1 MTDKRLDAIRAAK
14 GAIGP
19 ADAEWLLGEVERL
32 QEVLIIPNITPDT
45 TSSAMFI
52 RTLSE
57 HEKGQPVNTQD
68 LINALMWRVKNQ
80 RREIA
85 RLQEKRTDEPS
96 AFEQSSPRAYVEGLA
111 AEPNSAPSAA
121 GEVATEASFRQPG
134 EASGPATV
142 GAVHTTEDDF
152 RHFLAYEQ
160 LSRQSPDELDRL
172 RLAYYAGADA
182 PRPAKTPRSI
192 VQGADFV
199 LEPADGMGRALY
211 VKEGG
216 GLREW
221 NKLTQQ
227 QRAEWTIRART
238 LGEVCPR
245 CQQTMPGGVTLH
257 THHCPALKSGD
268 DHG

>member
-1 MTDKRLDAIRAAK
+1 MTSENTHCAECGMVLLDPAEYHPYAACAMYKQWQDSHAVRVNLKSIMQHGRGTAGPPSGLTEQELRTTGRLLQGLDKQPSNEPG
-14 GAIGP
+14 GAPIDCP
-19 ADAEWLLGEVERL
+19 
-32 QEVLIIPNITPDT
+32 TC
-45 TSSAMFI
+45 
-52 RTLSE
+52 
-57 HEKGQPVNTQD
+57 GQPHV
-68 LINALMWRVKNQ
+68 
-80 RREIA
+80 
-85 RLQEKRTDEPS
+85 DEAAIELRKKLS
-96 AFEQSSPRAYVEGLA
+96 AQKPAH
-111 AEPNSAPSAA
+111 AP
-121 GEVATEASFRQPG
+121 
-134 EASGPATV
+134 
-142 GAVHTTEDDF
+142 EDDF
-152 RHFLAYEQ
+152 LHFLSYEQ
-160 LSRQSPDELDRL
+160 LSRQPPDELDRL